1 MPAKSKTWFLA
12 GLTLTGL
19 LAIAAILLIDQ
30 GNTLKR
36 DKRSIVLENPGKVNR
51 IVLKNQ
57 YDSTFLF
64 KSGSSWY
71 LPTAEPAGRTAVENV
86 LFAAGHLS
94 LRSVLSAESISSE
107 WERVSVLFMRDER
120 ELLKYNLYFNDGRH
134 ILHLPGSDNFYLVSI
149 PGYETIPLE
158 KVFSPVTNHYHEK
171 HLVGL
176 LPGEI
181 SLLEVYIPAGSHF
194 MIRQDSTGTYECHDL
209 EAGRR
214 IPADSVNDHTIR
226 LLLSYFAGIRYE
238 KVYDE
243 MNAAALRA
251 DLGDRMMAKLVVMPF
266 QGEQYT
272 LEVYPLPAGPEGD
285 PDMFRAL
292 VIYNDR
298 PDVLI
303 VNYIYLD
310 VLMRG
315 LEHYVRQAVGSGQ

>member
-1 MPAKSKTWFLA
+1 MPAKSKTWFFA
-12 GLTLTGL
+12 GLILAGL
-19 LAIAAILLIDQ
+19 LAIVAILLIDR

-36 DKRSIVLENPGKVNR
+36 EQRSIVLENPGKVNR

-71 LPTAEPAGRTAVENV
+71 ISETGPAGMTAVENI

-94 LRSVLSAESISSE
+94 VRSILSAESISSE
-107 WERVSVLFMRDER
+107 WEGVSVIFMRDER
-120 ELLKYNLYFNDGRH
+120 ELLKYNLYFNEGRH
-134 ILHLPGSDNFYLVSI
+134 LLHLPGSEKFYLVSI

-158 KVFSPVTNHYHEK
+158 KVFSPVTSHYHEQ

-181 SLLEVYIPAGSHF
+181 SLLEVYLPAESHF
-194 MIRQDSTGTYECHDL
+194 MIRQDSKGTYECHDL

-214 IPADSVNDHTIR
+214 IPADSLDDRAIR

-238 KVYDE
+238 QVYDE
-243 MNAAALRA
+243 MDAASLR
-251 DLGDRMMAKLVVMPF
+251 GDRGNGMMAKLVVMSF
-266 QGEQYT
+266 QGERYT
-272 LEVYPLPAGPEGD
+272 LEVYPLPEGPGD
-285 PDMFRAL
+285 RPDMFRAL

-315 LEHYVRQAVGSGQ
+315 LEHYT